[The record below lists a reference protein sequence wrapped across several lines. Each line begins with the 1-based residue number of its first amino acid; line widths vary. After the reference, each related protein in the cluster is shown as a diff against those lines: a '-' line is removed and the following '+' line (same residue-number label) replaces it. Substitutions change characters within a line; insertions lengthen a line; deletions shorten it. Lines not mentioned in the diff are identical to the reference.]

1 MVRIRTSVR
10 VFALLTFTLALPA
23 AAQAQTRTWV
33 EGAAGDDAFPCSR
46 TAPCRTFSRAH
57 SVTSANGEINV
68 VSPGSYGAVTVT
80 KSITI
85 DGGVGVVAAITNTS
99 TNGVTINDSGSNT
112 IVVTLRN
119 LTINGLG
126 ATGGTN
132 GINFVSGK
140 TLNVDHCKIAGNT
153 GASPNGGGIRVSLTA
168 SGGTVNVIDSMIFNN
183 RVGITA
189 TSSPG
194 IFKVNVLRSV
204 ITHNTSDGVFLNF
217 GAQGTV
223 NDSKLAFNGGAGVSL
238 NTNAFNNATI
248 LDSEV
253 HHNNIGL
260 FVGTGTTLKLGGSG
274 VNQNATNFSNS
285 GTIVSFCDN
294 STETVTIPGAVTTSC
309 LH

>member
-10 VFALLTFTLALPA
+10 VFALLSFTLALSA

-33 EGAAGDDAFPCSR
+33 DGVGDDLNPCSR
-46 TAPCRTFSRAH
+46 TAPCRTFSKAH
-57 SVTSANGEINV
+57 SVTSANGEINA
-68 VSPGSYGAVTVT
+68 VSPGSYGTVTIT

-85 DGGVGVVAAITNTS
+85 DGGDVIAAITS
-99 TNGVTINDSGSNT
+99 TGANGVSINDSGTNT

-119 LTINGLG
+119 LTINGM
-126 ATGGTN
+126 ASGGTN
-132 GINFVSGK
+132 GINFISGK

-153 GASPNGGGIRVSLTA
+153 AASPNGGGIRVSATA

-183 RVGITA
+183 RVGVTA
-189 TSSPG
+189 TTTTG
-194 IFKVNVLRSV
+194 NVTVNVLRSV
-204 ITHNTSDGVFLNF
+204 ITHNTSDGVFLDARAF
-217 GAQGTV
+217 ATV
-223 NDSKLAFNGGAGVSL
+223 KGSKLAFNGGAGVSL
-238 NTNAFNNATI
+238 NNSAFNNATV

-274 VNQNATNFSNS
+274 VNQNSTNFSNS
-285 GTIVSFCDN
+285 GTIVTFCDN
-294 STETVTIPGAVTTSC
+294 STETVTIPGAVTTTC